1 MSAQETSDSDAAPDN
16 AAAME
21 AATNEVGGF
30 ALKIGKGS
38 ASIGMECPHQNGLL
52 YMVPADRS
60 WVCEDDLRPAHVLAG
75 FFKDITALDDAR
87 IRDAMNRWGL
97 YYRSRPLAGA
107 DSDTGGA

>member
-1 MSAQETSDSDAAPDN
+1 MSAQETSSSDAAPDN
-16 AAAME
+16 DAAME
-21 AATNEVGGF
+21 AGGF
-30 ALKIGKGS
+30 ALKISKGS

-97 YYRSRPLAGA
+97 YYRSRPRA
-107 DSDTGGA
+107 DAEADAGGA

>member
-1 MSAQETSDSDAAPDN
+1 MSAQETSDSNAAPDN
-16 AAAME
+16 DAAME
-21 AATNEVGGF
+21 AGGF

-52 YMVPADRS
+52 YMVPGDRS

-75 FFKDITALDDAR
+75 FFKDIAALDDAR

>member
-1 MSAQETSDSDAAPDN
+1 MSAQETSGSNAAPDN
-16 AAAME
+16 DAAME
-21 AATNEVGGF
+21 AGGF

-52 YMVPADRS
+52 YMVPGDRS